1 MPKMIICDKLEDVED
16 AHLYS
21 QVEYPGRLH
30 ETLEQAEGDLYIVVA
45 SEDSWGL
52 RYPNLHRWPAWQFE
66 RIITQHT
73 SSEIVKD
80 AKLTEEVLK
89 NYEADYS
96 ITFKTSLEIEFSD
109 ESHMEEPC
117 DLPERVL
124 ILADKTYAYQL
135 KGTLL
140 TSSGKSFKTAGRNP
154 FIYKAKDIH
163 KARKSK
169 RDIVLVEVDS
179 FDGWDVPDLLDE
191 FKVVIFS
198 EDEVALPSCEGL
210 PGYFELDSE
219 GLGDNSVLDKL
230 YSFLDY
236 TRE

>member
-1 MPKMIICDKLEDVED
+1 MPT
-16 AHLYS
+16 YS
-21 QVEYPGRLH
+21 YF
-30 ETLEQAEGDLYIVVA
+30 GDYQILF
-45 SEDSWGL
+45 D
-52 RYPNLHRWPAWQFE
+52 
-66 RIITQHT
+66 
-73 SSEIVKD
+73 
-80 AKLTEEVLK
+80 LK
-89 NYEADYS
+89 S
-96 ITFKTSLEIEFSD
+96 QI
-109 ESHMEEPC
+109 
-117 DLPERVL
+117 
-124 ILADKTYAYQL
+124 
-135 KGTLL
+135 
-140 TSSGKSFKTAGRNP
+140 
-154 FIYKAKDIH
+154 IYKAKDIH